1 METTYIVSARRTPV
15 GGFMG
20 KLADFTA
27 VQLGTLAAKAA
38 IDQSGIGAHEID
50 AVYLGHVLTAGLGQ
64 NTARQT
70 GLQAGLRPE
79 ADSTTINKVCASG
92 MKAVML
98 AAQQIELG
106 REHVLLAGG
115 MESMSNAPHILPMR
129 RSHKFGDAVLTDT
142 VKHDGLTDAYSALHM
157 GAIAENCVKKY
168 GLSREQQ
175 DAYALESYR
184 RAAAAT
190 AAGKFYGE
198 LVPVTLKQETVSA
211 DEDIDKVIHAKVP
224 QLKPAFLPDGTIT
237 AANASNLNDG
247 AAMLVL
253 ASAQAVHTHTLQPL
267 ARIVA
272 SADAALAPEWFTMA
286 PATAMQKALQC
297 AGLTVNDID
306 LFEINEA
313 YAAVALANAL
323 ELNIPHEKLNIYGGA
338 VAIGHPIGA
347 SGARIICTLLSALR
361 QEKKRY
367 GMAAICNGGGGASA
381 IIIENLF

>member
-64 NTARQT
+64 NTARQA

-198 LVPVTLKQETVSA
+198 LVPVTLKQGTVSA

-224 QLKPAFLPDGTIT
+224 QLKPAFLHDGTIT
-237 AANASNLNDG
+237 AANSSNLNDG

-286 PATAMQKALQC
+286 PAAAMQKALQC

>member
-1 METTYIVSARRTPV
+1 MQTAYIISAQRTPV

-20 KLADFTA
+20 KLSELSA
-27 VQLGTLAAKAA
+27 VELGTHAAKAA
-38 IDQSGIGAHEID
+38 IEKSRLDAQHID

-64 NTARQT
+64 NTARQVAIHT
-70 GLQAGLRPE
+70 GLRTE

-106 REHVLLAGG
+106 LEQVLLAGG
-115 MESMSNAPHILPMR
+115 MESMSNAPHVLSMR

-175 DAYALESYR
+175 DAFALESYR
-184 RAAAAT
+184 RAAEAT
-190 AAGKFYGE
+190 AAGKFAGE
-198 LVPVTLKQETVSA
+198 IVPVQLKHETLTA
-211 DEDIDKVIHAKVP
+211 DEDISKVIPAKVP

-253 ASAQAVHTHTLQPL
+253 ASAQTVRTQKLQPV
-267 ARIVA
+267 ARIVS

-286 PATAMQKALQC
+286 PAAAMQKALQR

-313 YAAVALANAL
+313 YAAVALANSI
-323 ELNIPHEKLNIYGGA
+323 ELKIPHEKLNIYGGA

-347 SGARIICTLLSALR
+347 SGARIVCTLLSALR
-361 QEKKRY
+361 QEKKKF

-381 IIIENLF
+381 IIIENLL